1 MDYLEFFGLN
11 KEPFSNA
18 PDVRFYYNSAQH
30 QKAMLRLQYAVD
42 SMKGFAIL
50 IGDIGTG
57 KTTLARMMLDALPE
71 EAYESALLVIIHSG
85 ITADWLLKKIALQ
98 LGVDDPADEKLKV
111 LNQIYSRLMELDQQ
125 GKKAVVLV
133 DEAQMLK
140 SRELMEEFRGLSN
153 LEVPGRKLITFV
165 FFGLPE
171 IEENLK
177 LDPPLLQRVAL
188 KYRLEPLN
196 EDSTDAYIR
205 HRLRISGSSD
215 CFFTPEAISAV
226 HIFSRGIP
234 RMINTI
240 CDNSLFEAYLM
251 KDRAVNQE
259 VIESVA
265 RDLGLFEVEKTKGPE
280 GRSRTAEP
288 SPEVPEKEASK
299 EEAPKEEA
307 PEEIETLTEEAA
319 PAPEAEAP
327 DETIVVPEE
336 KAEVEDLI
344 RELEEESKGAQQEME
359 EVPEPK
365 PQPRLKEVAPPP
377 APKEPPARERAPMP
391 GKTSPLPKTAPAP
404 PAAKAAPAKPAAP
417 EIKKPEPKKP
427 EPKKKEE
434 PEVIDDID
442 KLLERLEEK

>member
-18 PDVRFYYNSAQH
+18 PDVRFYFNSAQH
-30 QKAMLRLQYAVD
+30 QKAMLRLTYAVD

-98 LGVDDPADEKLKV
+98 LGVEDPSEEKLKV

-153 LEVPGRKLITFV
+153 LEVPGHKLITFV

-240 CDNSLFEAYLM
+240 CDNALFEAYLM
-251 KDRAVNQE
+251 KDRAVSQE
-259 VIESVA
+259 VIENVA
-265 RDLGLFEVEKTKGPE
+265 RDLGLFEVEKAKGPE
-280 GRSRTAEP
+280 DRSRAA
-288 SPEVPEKEASK
+288 SPQPEAPEVREEEVPEEVQ
-299 EEAPKEEA
+299 
-307 PEEIETLTEEAA
+307 TLTEETEPTPEPEA
-319 PAPEAEAP
+319 PAESG
-327 DETIVVPEE
+327 VVPEE

-344 RELEEESKGAQQEME
+344 RELEAESKGARQEMT

-365 PQPRLKEVAPPP
+365 PQPRLKEVAPLPS
-377 APKEPPARERAPMP
+377 PKEPPAREKAPIS
-391 GKTSPLPKTAPAP
+391 GKTPPPPSRPAPAP
-404 PAAKAAPAKPAAP
+404 PAAHAAPAKPAAP
-417 EIKKPEPKKP
+417 EAKKPEPKKP

>member
-98 LGVDDPADEKLKV
+98 LGVEDPSDEKLKV
-111 LNQIYSRLMELDQQ
+111 LNQIYGRLMELDQQ

-205 HRLRISGSSD
+205 HRLRISGSND

-240 CDNSLFEAYLM
+240 SDNALFEAYLM
-251 KDRAVNQE
+251 KDRTVNQE
-259 VIESVA
+259 VIENVA
-265 RDLGLFEVEKTKGPE
+265 RDLGLFEVEKAKGPE
-280 GRSRTAEP
+280 DRSRAAAPKPQAPAE
-288 SPEVPEKEASK
+288 EVPT
-299 EEAPKEEA
+299 EEA
-307 PEEIETLTEEAA
+307 PEEIQTLTEEEA
-319 PAPEAEAP
+319 PAPVEEAP
-327 DETIVVPEE
+327 AENTAVPEE

-344 RELEEESKGAQQEME
+344 RELEAESKGAQQETE

-377 APKEPPARERAPMP
+377 AAKEPTVREKAPIPSRTPAP
-391 GKTSPLPKTAPAP
+391 PKAAPAP
-404 PAAKAAPAKPAAP
+404 PAAQAKPAAP
-417 EIKKPEPKKP
+417 EAKKPEPKKP

-442 KLLERLEEK
+442 KLLESLENK

>member
-1 MDYLEFFGLN
+1 FGLN

-111 LNQIYSRLMELDQQ
+111 LNQIYGRLMELDQQ

-215 CFFTPEAISAV
+215 CFFAPEAISAV

-240 CDNSLFEAYLM
+240 CDNALFEAYLM
-251 KDRAVNQE
+251 KNRAVNQE

-265 RDLGLFEVEKTKGPE
+265 RDLGLFEVEKAKVPVDHSRAAGPK
-280 GRSRTAEP
+280 
-288 SPEVPEKEASK
+288 PEAPQ
-299 EEAPKEEA
+299 EEAPQEEA
-307 PEEIETLTEEAA
+307 SEEIQTLTEEEEAA
-319 PAPEAEAP
+319 PAPEPEAP

-391 GKTSPLPKTAPAP
+391 GKTPPPPLKTAPAP
-404 PAAKAAPAKPAAP
+404 PAARAAQTKPVAP
-417 EIKKPEPKKP
+417 EVKKPEPKKP
-427 EPKKKEE
+427 ELKKKEE

-442 KLLERLEEK
+442 KLLERLEDK

>member
-30 QKAMLRLQYAVD
+30 QKAMLRLTYAVD

-57 KTTLARMMLDALPE
+57 KTTLARMMLDNLPE

-98 LGVDDPADEKLKV
+98 LGVEDPSDEKIKV
-111 LNQIYSRLMELDQQ
+111 LSQIYNRLMELDQQ

-205 HRLRISGSSD
+205 HRLRISGSNG

-251 KDRAVNQE
+251 KNRSVSQE
-259 VIESVA
+259 IIESVA
-265 RDLGLFEVEKTKGPE
+265 RDLGLFEMEKAKDSEPK
-280 GRSRTAEP
+280 SRA
-288 SPEVPEKEASK
+288 
-299 EEAPKEEA
+299 
-307 PEEIETLTEEAA
+307 AA
-319 PAPEAEAP
+319 PAPEPPEAAGEEP
-327 DETIVVPEE
+327 LEEVQTLIDEEPPAPKVVPEE
-336 KAEVEDLI
+336 KEDVEDLI
-344 RELEEESKGAQQEME
+344 RELEAESKGAQQEMVE
-359 EVPEPK
+359 IPFPPEPK
-365 PQPRLKEVAPPP
+365 VQEAAPPP
-377 APKEPPARERAPMP
+377 PPLKEPPVTGKAPVP
-391 GKTSPLPKTAPAP
+391 PRPAAGPTSIYP
-404 PAAKAAPAKPAAP
+404 PAQSKPAAP
-417 EIKKPEPKKP
+417 EAKKP

-434 PEVIDDID
+434 PEIIDDID
-442 KLLERLEEK
+442 KLLERLEDK

>member
-30 QKAMLRLQYAVD
+30 QKAMLRLTYAVD

-85 ITADWLLKKIALQ
+85 ITPDWLLKKIALQ
-98 LGVDDPADEKLKV
+98 LGVEDPSDEKLKV

-240 CDNSLFEAYLM
+240 CDNALFEAYLM
-251 KDRAVNQE
+251 KDRTVSQE

-265 RDLGLFEVEKTKGPE
+265 RDLGLFEVEKAKGPE
-280 GRSRTAEP
+280 NRSRA
-288 SPEVPEKEASK
+288 AG
-299 EEAPKEEA
+299 PKPEA
-307 PEEIETLTEEAA
+307 PEETAEEAQEEIQTLTEEAA
-319 PAPEAEAP
+319 PAPEPGPPAGRGA
-327 DETIVVPEE
+327 VPEE
-336 KAEVEDLI
+336 KTEVEDLI
-344 RELEEESKGAQQEME
+344 RELEAESKGARQEMVE
-359 EVPEPK
+359 IPEPK
-365 PQPRLKEVAPPP
+365 PQPRLEEVAPPP
-377 APKEPPARERAPMP
+377 PPKESPAREKAAMP
-391 GKTSPLPKTAPAP
+391 DKTPPPPPIRPAPA
-404 PAAKAAPAKPAAP
+404 AQTKPAAP
-417 EIKKPEPKKP
+417 EAKKPEPRKPEPKKR
-427 EPKKKEE
+427 EE

-442 KLLERLEEK
+442 KLLERLEDK